1 MSDFATLIDRDGYQ
15 AMLERISV
23 RFVALPDKPEE
34 TPETTLRAL
43 WHFAAGA
50 PRSVEAA
57 LDADLPDLDA
67 SGAETLRKA
76 IDRRLSG
83 VPLAHIT
90 GRQRFMGVDL
100 FAGPDALVP
109 RKETELLGETAAAK
123 LREAIEGR
131 GPVRIA
137 DICTG
142 SGNLAV
148 ALALREPDSTAEA
161 CDLSA
166 EALRLARLNAAHHG
180 VAGRVSFRESDL
192 FCAFGDGSFDA
203 AFDLMVCNPPY
214 ISSGKL
220 KSMAAEI
227 ADHEPALAFDG
238 GGFGL
243 SIVGRLINQAP
254 RYLKHGSWLCF
265 EIGLGQGP
273 HMKTSLERT
282 GLYGE
287 VETFV
292 NEAGQIRVLAACTR

>member
-1 MSDFATLIDRDGYQ
+1 MSNSATVRHDIYDE
-15 AMLERISV
+15 MLGRIAA

-34 TPETTLRAL
+34 TPETTLHAL
-43 WHFAAGA
+43 WHYAAGA
-50 PRSVEAA
+50 PRSVEEAVNV
-57 LDADLPDLDA
+57 DLPGLDDFA
-67 SGAETLRKA
+67 TRTLQDA
-76 IDRRLSG
+76 IDRRISG

-109 RKETELLGETAAAK
+109 RKETELLGEAAAAK
-123 LREAIEGR
+123 LRETIAAR
-131 GPVRIA
+131 GPVRMA

-148 ALALREPDSTAEA
+148 ALALREADCTVEA
-161 CDLSA
+161 CDLSI

-180 VAGRVSFRESDL
+180 LADRVSFRDSDL
-192 FCAFGDGSFDA
+192 FNAFDGGAFDG
-203 AFDLMVCNPPY
+203 AFDLIVCNPPY

-220 KSMAAEI
+220 KTMAAEI

-243 SIVGRLINQAP
+243 SVVGRLINEAP
-254 RYLKHGSWLCF
+254 RYLKAGSWLCF

-273 HMKTSLERT
+273 HMKKTLERT
-282 GLYGE
+282 GLYDI
-287 VETFV
+287 VETFA
-292 NEAGQIRVLAACTR
+292 NEAGQIRVLAARTR

>member
-1 MSDFATLIDRDGYQ
+1 MSNSATVLSHDIYD
-15 AMLERISV
+15 AMLVRLAA

-34 TPETTLRAL
+34 TPETTLKAL
-43 WHFAAGA
+43 WHFAAGR
-50 PRSVEAA
+50 PRSVEDAATAA
-57 LDADLPDLDA
+57 LPPLGDAQTKALEDA
-67 SGAETLRKA
+67 IE
-76 IDRRLSG
+76 RRLAG

-123 LREAIEGR
+123 LRETIAAR
-131 GPVRIA
+131 GPVRMA

-148 ALALREPDSTAEA
+148 AIALREADCTIEA
-161 CDLSA
+161 CDLSV
-166 EALRLARLNAAHHG
+166 EALGLARLNAEHHG
-180 VAGRVSFRESDL
+180 LSDRVTFRDSDL
-192 FCAFGDGSFDA
+192 FNAFENGSFDG
-203 AFDLMVCNPPY
+203 AFDLIVCNPPY
-214 ISSGKL
+214 ISTGKL

-243 SIVGRLINQAP
+243 SIVGRLIAQAP
-254 RYLKHGSWLCF
+254 RYLKPGSWLCF

-273 HMKTSLERT
+273 HMKKTLERA
-282 GLYGE
+282 GLYDL
-287 VETFV
+287 VETFA
-292 NEAGQIRVLAACTR
+292 NDAGQIRVLAARTR